1 MQACPFQVPSYEWN
15 ARLPR
20 MRKCDMCYER
30 QSQGKLTACADACPV
45 GATNNGERD
54 ELIAEARQ
62 RIAEKPDQYYQK
74 IYGIEEVGGTS
85 VLFLSAVP
93 FAQIGLRTNVPSE
106 PLPDTTWRV
115 LELLPDVV
123 STGAVLLGGIWWI
136 TNRRE
141 EVAKAEGRRK

>member
-1 MQACPFQVPSYEWN
+1 MFY
-15 ARLPR
+15 
-20 MRKCDMCYER
+20 
-30 QSQGKLTACADACPV
+30 
-45 GATNNGERD
+45 
-54 ELIAEARQ
+54 
-62 RIAEKPDQYYQK
+62 
-74 IYGIEEVGGTS
+74 
-85 VLFLSAVP
+85 LSAVP

-136 TNRRE
+136 SNRRE